1 MTPVLKPVVVA
12 AFASIVLVTPAL
24 SQSSSMQQQSDACN
38 GDALRLCGAY
48 VPDHGKIHSCLIANK
63 ASLTPACRAMVTPA
77 RQHKRERQG

>member
-1 MTPVLKPVVVA
+1 MTSVLKPVVA
-12 AFASIVLVTPAL
+12 AVFASIVLATPAL
-24 SQSSSMQQQSDACN
+24 SQSTLQQQSDACN

-77 RQHKRERQG
+77 RHHKPERQS